1 LGGGQ
6 GMDDKRYF
14 SRINFKAKSQ
24 IEIDN
29 KVYSGELLDLS
40 LRGALLNFK
49 EQVSVKMNDK
59 CTLTIH
65 LHSSDIK
72 LIFDAVLV
80 HIHQTNLGFKF
91 ISEDVGTMTH
101 LRNLLSLNI
110 GDYDK
115 ITDELEFWLKD

>member
-1 LGGGQ
+1 
-6 GMDDKRYF
+6 MDDKRYF
-14 SRINFKAKSQ
+14 SRINFTAQSQ
-24 IEIDN
+24 IEIND

-49 EQVSVKMNDK
+49 EQIPAKMNDK

-72 LIFDAVLV
+72 LLFDAELV
-80 HIHQTNLGFKF
+80 HIHQNNLGFKF
-91 ISEDVGTMTH
+91 TSEDVGTMTH
-101 LRNLLSLNI
+101 LRNLLSLNV

-115 ITDELEFWLKD
+115 ITDELEFWLKE